1 VDPLEFEVTVKEY
14 AENSFLVAE
23 HGQIIGEARDIATVL
38 SGASG
43 HVIQGGQ
50 PVCVFEVVRVWQ
62 IHKPGT
68 EPPICTARDAVE
80 RGWGNDQG

>member
-1 VDPLEFEVTVKEY
+1 LDPLEFEVTVKEY
-14 AENSFLVAE
+14 AETSFLVTE
-23 HGQIIGEARDIATVL
+23 HGRIIGEAQDLTTVL

-50 PVCVFEVVRVWQ
+50 PLCVFEVVRVWQ
-62 IHKPGT
+62 IYKPGT

-80 RGWGNDQG
+80 RGWGEGE